1 MTKYNVG
8 DIVQLTNPKL
18 PIVGLVTVKDDEKNK
33 YLVRFSAGTQDYFA
47 EEELMLYI
55 HGQK

>member
-8 DIVQLTNPKL
+8 DIIQLTNPKL
-18 PIVGLVTVKDDEKNK
+18 PIVGLITEKDSQKNK
-33 YLVRFSAGTQDYFA
+33 YLVRFSAGTQDYFS

-55 HGQK
+55 HGKK